1 MINFDDYLN
10 ENKTKHNQNWSYG
23 PDHPY
28 KILVIGGSGSGKTNV
43 LLNLIDNQPGIDKIF
58 LYAKH
63 LYEAE
68 YQYLINKRESVGLI
82 ILMILNL
89 LMSIQMKF
97 KIIIKILTNTMP
109 IKNVKY

>member
-82 ILMILNL
+82 ILMILKL

-97 KIIIKILTNTMP
+97 KIIIKILTNTML

>member
-28 KILVIGGSGSGKTNV
+28 KILIIGGSGSGKTNV

-82 ILMILNL
+82 ILMIPKL

-97 KIIIKILTNTMP
+97 KIIIKILTNTML

>member
-10 ENKTKHNQNWSYG
+10 ENKTKHNQDWSYG

-28 KILVIGGSGSGKTNV
+28 KILIIGGSGSGKTNV

-82 ILMILNL
+82 ILMILKL